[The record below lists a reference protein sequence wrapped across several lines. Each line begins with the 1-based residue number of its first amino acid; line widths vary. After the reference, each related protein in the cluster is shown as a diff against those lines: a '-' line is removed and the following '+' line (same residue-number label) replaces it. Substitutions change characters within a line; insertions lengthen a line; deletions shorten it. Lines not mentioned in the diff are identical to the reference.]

1 MKVTCKG
8 ILGTLYDIAH
18 HKETTDWQIS

>member
-1 MKVTCKG
+1 MKVTRKG
-8 ILGTLYDIAH
+8 ILGTSYDIAH